1 MVKHVTRSTMRHWPF
16 RRRTSAAVTEVTHS
30 HAGLAP
36 DASGAD
42 GADGAQERT
51 GDARSSCSGI
61 RCALRIRP
69 EEERG
74 RRLRYV
80 VVEPC
85 RVCYLERVRVRH
97 VRRKHRR
104 VGFHRRVCASESVP
118 RATAIRAQLTLGHVR
133 VLKRL
138 RLRGGRRCPLP
149 SLHVCVSTQCGG
161 RMHPADLGPPTRTRA
176 PPARTSPLAQRSST
190 SARKSA
196 HTPANSGAGA
206 GASGRPAKTSAS
218 ARTPGDGGERV
229 PK

>member
-1 MVKHVTRSTMRHWPF
+1 MVKHVTRPTMRHLPF
-16 RRRTSAAVTEVTHS
+16 RRRTSAAVTEVTLS
-30 HAGLAP
+30 HEGLAP
-36 DASGAD
+36 GASGAD

-51 GDARSSCSGI
+51 GDAGSSCSGI
-61 RCALRIRP
+61 QCALRIRR

-74 RRLRYV
+74 RRLRHV

-85 RVCYLERVRVRH
+85 RVCYLERVRVRY

-104 VGFHRRVCASESVP
+104 VGFHRRVCAFESVP
-118 RATAIRAQLTLGHVR
+118 RATAIRAQLTLGHVH

-161 RMHPADLGPPTRTRA
+161 RMHPADLGQPTRTRA
-176 PPARTSPLAQRSST
+176 PSARTSPLAQRSST
-190 SARKSA
+190 YARKSA
-196 HTPANSGAGA
+196 HTPANSGTGA

-218 ARTPGDGGERV
+218 ARTPGNGGERV